1 MSKKIFIL
9 ILTSIFILNIILF
22 ERVCADE
29 NRQIIK
35 VGVVYLEPYV
45 YLDKN
50 NNLSGYYIEIFNK
63 ISKELN
69 IDVEYVLSDT
79 ENWMDDLEEE
89 KIDIFLGA
97 SLTEKRKEKFIYN
110 KYSLCLE
117 TFALY
122 TNKNI
127 DSVNFESLNGLR
139 FGDVSNRS
147 NKEWIYNFFNSIN
160 IEVQKIEASE
170 YTDLYD
176 LMNNGKID
184 LLVDSAYSKN
194 NYKKIYEFIGDY
206 VYILGNE
213 NSKKLIEEID
223 KIIFSYKE
231 NNNEL
236 TKIYDKYF
244 DTEKKEVL
252 EKLKLLVL
260 IIIVISIGVFTIYF
274 VPIIRKKRIREQI
287 NKRLIENK
295 YLLYY
300 QPIHNPMNRNIVGFE
315 GLLRLRDKKQNLIS
329 PAKFIPEIEKNN
341 MLFDVTLWIIKKVVL
356 DYNEIK
362 NYNCMKKSKFYIS
375 LNLSIDE
382 IQNDE
387 FVDKA
392 IDILN
397 ESKLGREKICLEI
410 IERVG
415 IKDVDKIIHNIFKLK
430 SAGYKIAIDDF
441 GSEYSNLDVI
451 EKLSYD
457 IIKVDKKF
465 VDGLGKNLIKEETI
479 LFILRIVEEE
489 GKSVV
494 LEGVEEEEQD
504 SRIRGFNS
512 ENLYVQGYFYN
523 KPMSIENIKIL

>member
-1 MSKKIFIL
+1 M
-9 ILTSIFILNIILF
+9 
-22 ERVCADE
+22 
-29 NRQIIK
+29 
-35 VGVVYLEPYV
+35 
-45 YLDKN
+45 
-50 NNLSGYYIEIFNK
+50 NK
-63 ISKELN
+63 
-69 IDVEYVLSDT
+69 
-79 ENWMDDLEEE
+79 
-89 KIDIFLGA
+89 
-97 SLTEKRKEKFIYN
+97 
-110 KYSLCLE
+110 
-117 TFALY
+117 
-122 TNKNI
+122 
-127 DSVNFESLNGLR
+127 
-139 FGDVSNRS
+139 
-147 NKEWIYNFFNSIN
+147 
-160 IEVQKIEASE
+160 
-170 YTDLYD
+170 
-176 LMNNGKID
+176 
-184 LLVDSAYSKN
+184 
-194 NYKKIYEFIGDY
+194 
-206 VYILGNE
+206 
-213 NSKKLIEEID
+213 
-223 KIIFSYKE
+223 
-231 NNNEL
+231 
-236 TKIYDKYF
+236 
-244 DTEKKEVL
+244 
-252 EKLKLLVL
+252 
-260 IIIVISIGVFTIYF
+260 
-274 VPIIRKKRIREQI
+274 
-287 NKRLIENK
+287 
-295 YLLYY
+295 
-300 QPIHNPMNRNIVGFE
+300 NIVGFE
-315 GLLRLRDKKQNLIS
+315 GLLRLKDKNQNLIS

-341 MLFDVTLWIIKKVVL
+341 MLFDVTLWIIRKVVL

-362 NYNCMKKSKFYIS
+362 NYNCMKKRKFYIS

-392 IDILN
+392 IEILD
-397 ESKLGREKICLEI
+397 ESKLGHEKICLEI